1 MPPQPASKRTS
12 DNLRLSAAVCPFCS
26 LLCDDLRL
34 RESGDQS
41 FEITRNGC
49 ARAATD
55 YARRP
60 LVFKPLVN
68 GRVEPLETAIKVAAR
83 ILKRAEQP
91 LLAGLATDVD
101 GIRAAIDL
109 AERCGGTLDH
119 VHGDALN
126 AMAGILQSR
135 GGYTTT
141 LSEVRNRADL
151 VLLVGVDLKDRYENF
166 MRRCLQPKASLP
178 PERARQREVVYLGS
192 AAAAPN
198 EASIKQLACRPAAL
212 AEALHGL
219 LASLKGAHLT
229 ARSFGG
235 LSRKALRALADQM
248 RQAVYCAVVFAPA
261 AISVQRESAIAAVFD
276 VIDELNRNGRAAGL
290 ALGGDDGGQTAV
302 STCTWKTGY
311 PLRIKFTKTVDYD
324 PRINAAA
331 KLINSG
337 VVDGLLWID
346 AFGRNAKPPSESD
359 LANTV
364 IVSAAKPRVANK
376 AAVFIPVG
384 TAGIDHF
391 SRLVRTDTVVSLP
404 LKKLRDVGLPDV
416 ATVLSAIA
424 RRV

>member
-1 MPPQPASKRTS
+1 MPSRPASKRTS
-12 DNLRLSAAVCPFCS
+12 DKLRSSAAVCPFCA

-34 RESGDQS
+34 REGGDQS

-49 ARAATD
+49 ARAGVD

-60 LVFKPLVN
+60 LPFEPLVG
-68 GRVEPLETAIKVAAR
+68 GRIEPLETAIKAAAR
-83 ILKRAEQP
+83 VLKRAEQP

-126 AMAGILQSR
+126 AMAGIMQSR

-151 VLLVGVDLKDRYENF
+151 VLLVGVDLNDRYENF
-166 MRRCLQPKASLP
+166 SRRCLQPQASLP
-178 PERARQREVVYLGS
+178 AERARQRQVVYLGS
-192 AAAAPN
+192 AAAAPD
-198 EASIKQLACRPAAL
+198 EPSIKRLACRPAAL
-212 AEALHGL
+212 AEAMQGL
-219 LASLKGAHLT
+219 LATLKGAHLT

-235 LSRKALRALADQM
+235 LSRDALRELADAM
-248 RQAVYCAVVFAPA
+248 RQAAYCAVVFAPA
-261 AISVQRESAIAAVFD
+261 AIGAQRESAIAAVFD
-276 VIDELNRNGRAAGL
+276 IIDELNRGGRAAGL

-311 PLRIKFTKTVDYD
+311 PLRIKFTRTVDYD
-324 PRINAAA
+324 PRINATA
-331 KLINSG
+331 KLIDSG

-346 AFGRNAKPPSESD
+346 AFGRNAQPPSGSD
-359 LANTV
+359 LSRT
-364 IVSAAKPRVANK
+364 IILSAAKPRVAGK

-384 TAGIDHF
+384 TPGIDHF
-391 SRLVRTDTVVSLP
+391 ARLVRTDTVVSLP
-404 LKKLRDVGLPDV
+404 LHPVRDAGLPDV
-416 ATVLSAIA
+416 ATVLAAIA
-424 RRV
+424 NRI